1 MFTNIEAQA
10 WTQCEPDFN
19 KPIAFPLKQTEGN
32 RERKQTRRYQPSLGK
47 GLKETHISQD
57 RRLFWRPNSL
67 GEEEEDWDE
76 EEDEDWEE
84 DEWSGQQ
91 GSGQESF

>member
-1 MFTNIEAQA
+1 M
-10 WTQCEPDFN
+10 
-19 KPIAFPLKQTEGN
+19 
-32 RERKQTRRYQPSLGK
+32 
-47 GLKETHISQD
+47 
-57 RRLFWRPNSL
+57 

-84 DEWSGQQ
+84 DEWSGAE